1 MKISAFTSVWPKHME
16 PEAEDEMK
24 SAKSY
29 LEEEY
34 TEAVIRDNKDLKKDK
49 ILTFKNG

>member
-34 TEAVIRDNKDLKKDK
+34 TEAVIHDNKNLKRTK
-49 ILTFKNG
+49 F